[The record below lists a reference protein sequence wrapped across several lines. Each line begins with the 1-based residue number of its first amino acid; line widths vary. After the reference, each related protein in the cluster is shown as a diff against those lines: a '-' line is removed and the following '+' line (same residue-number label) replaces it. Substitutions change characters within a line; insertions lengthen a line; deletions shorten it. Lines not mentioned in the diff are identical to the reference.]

1 MGVFRKVWTLIP
13 MYLHTPLEFMAEHLN
28 VGGDYLDPWSTCSP
42 VRSRKQSG
50 IPGGTSTMFYN
61 QSQLHYPIL
70 LQWYLIRE
78 TIQTGQLFLFV
89 PLAANLTEERL
100 YTGLG

>member
-1 MGVFRKVWTLIP
+1 MQVGTVWIHEVTR
-13 MYLHTPLEFMAEHLN
+13 
-28 VGGDYLDPWSTCSP
+28 SP

-61 QSQLHYPIL
+61 QSQPDYPTL
-70 LQWYLIRE
+70 LQWYSTRE
-78 TIQTGQLFLFV
+78 TIQTGQLLMVLYLPFV
-89 PLAANLTEERL
+89 PLATNLTEERL